1 MSLPANYDNNGQFS
15 PYDLASLRDEFDSLD
30 EVRRDDLQ
38 RTRAGET
45 HRVATAL
52 IRAASQARAA
62 KTAYLK
68 QLRLAKEAAETQPKP

>member
-1 MSLPANYDNNGQFS
+1 MSLPANYDHRGQFS
-15 PYDLASLRDEFDSLD
+15 PYDLASLRNELDSLD